1 MCICFF
7 RYANIFF
14 LSIGLLQQIPGVS
27 PTGRYVTI
35 VPFLMILFITA
46 IKELVEDFK
55 RHSADRKINQSD
67 VDVLMPSGQVV
78 RKMWKDIQVGNI
90 LKIKNDKFF
99 PADLILLS
107 SSEPNGICYI
117 ETSNLDGETNLKIRS
132 SHPMTRELNS
142 GSELSKL
149 NGHVLAEA
157 PNRKL
162 HEFRGNLVTGN
173 SEVQPIGPNQLLLR
187 GARLRNT
194 QWIYGFC
201 VYTGHESKL
210 MMNSTKAP
218 LKRST
223 LDKETN
229 MQIIFLF
236 IILVVLALVSAV
248 ANIILQGNGEVH
260 DYFGLNSNSSATGFG
275 WQFITFFILYNNLI
289 PISLQVTLELVRVFQ
304 AMYINSDEKMH
315 FVDKNLGVDSYAL
328 ARTSNLNEE
337 LGQIKYVFSDK
348 TGTLT
353 MNVMEYKKSSVAGVA
368 YSVDELDDLSKPN
381 LIKNLKNKVKSTYL
395 LNLLYTL

>member
-1 MCICFF
+1 M
-7 RYANIFF
+7 
-14 LSIGLLQQIPGVS
+14 S

-35 VPFLMILFITA
+35 VPFILILILTA

-55 RHSADRKINQSD
+55 RHSADRKVNQTE
-67 VDVLMPSGQVV
+67 VDVLTPEGQII
-78 RKMWKDIQVGNI
+78 RKMWKDVQVGNI
-90 LKIKNDKFF
+90 LKVKNDKFF
-99 PADLILLS
+99 PADLILMS

-132 SHPMTRELNS
+132 SHPLTRNRVS
-142 GSELSKL
+142 ASELSKL
-149 NGHVLAEA
+149 RGHVLAEA

-162 HEFRGNLVTGN
+162 YEFRANLVAED
-173 SEVQPIGPNQLLLR
+173 SEQQPIGPNQLLLR
-187 GARLRNT
+187 GSRLRNT

-210 MMNSTKAP
+210 LMNSTKAP

-236 IILVVLALVSAV
+236 VILVVLALISAI
-248 ANIILQGNGEVH
+248 ANVILQSNGEDH
-260 DYFGLNSNSSATGFG
+260 MEYLGLNSKSEATGFG

-289 PISLQVTLELVRVFQ
+289 PISLQVTLELVKVFQ
-304 AMYINSDEKMH
+304 AMYINHDEKMH
-315 FVDKNLGVDSYAL
+315 HIDKELGIDSYAL

-353 MNVMEYKKSSVAGVA
+353 MNVMEYRKCSVAGII
-368 YSVDELDDLSKPN
+368 YSLDEIDDLNKPN
-381 LIKNLKNKVKSTYL
+381 LIKNLNKKVPNNSIFVL
-395 LNLLYTL
+395 

>member
-1 MCICFF
+1 M
-7 RYANIFF
+7 
-14 LSIGLLQQIPGVS
+14 QQIPNVS

-35 VPFLMILFITA
+35 VPFILILILTA

-55 RHSADRKINQSD
+55 RHSADRKVNQTE
-67 VDVLMPSGQVV
+67 VEVLTPEGQII
-78 RKMWKDIQVGNI
+78 RKMWKDVQVGNI
-90 LKIKNDKFF
+90 LKVKNDKFF

-132 SHPMTRELNS
+132 SHTLTRNCIS
-142 GSELSKL
+142 ASELSKMR
-149 NGHVLAEA
+149 GHVVAEA

-162 HEFRGNLVTGN
+162 YEFRANLVVED
-173 SEVQPIGPNQLLLR
+173 SDLQPIGPNQLLLR
-187 GARLRNT
+187 GSRLRNT

-210 MMNSTKAP
+210 LMNSTKAP

-236 IILVVLALVSAV
+236 IILVILALISAI
-248 ANIILQGNGEVH
+248 ANVILQSNGEDH
-260 DYFGLNSNSSATGFG
+260 MEYLGLNSKSAATGFG

-289 PISLQVTLELVRVFQ
+289 PISLQVTLELVKVFQ
-304 AMYINSDEKMH
+304 AMYINNDEKMH
-315 FVDKNLGVDSYAL
+315 HIDKELGIDSYAL

-353 MNVMEYKKSSVAGVA
+353 MNVMEYKKCSVAGII
-368 YSVDELDDLSKPN
+368 YSLDEMDDLNKPN
-381 LIKNLKNKVKSTYL
+381 IIKNLNKKVY
-395 LNLLYTL
+395 N